1 MFDER
6 TKGTGIIFVGRVI
19 PGQPI
24 KDAVRGGESVVLH
37 KNSESVLIRNVQ
49 VLGSSRFKGIIYGF
63 EPSHALEHQGLK
75 VDHEVEFGEQHI
87 ISCSEE

>member
-6 TKGTGIIFVGRVI
+6 TNGIGICFVGKVI

-24 KDAVRGGESVVLH
+24 KDAVRNGQSIVLH
-37 KNSESVLIRNVQ
+37 KNGENILVRDVQ
-49 VLGSSRFKGIIYGF
+49 VLGDSRFKGIIYGF

-75 VDHEVEFGEQHI
+75 VEDEVEFEEQHI
-87 ISCSEE
+87 ISCSDA